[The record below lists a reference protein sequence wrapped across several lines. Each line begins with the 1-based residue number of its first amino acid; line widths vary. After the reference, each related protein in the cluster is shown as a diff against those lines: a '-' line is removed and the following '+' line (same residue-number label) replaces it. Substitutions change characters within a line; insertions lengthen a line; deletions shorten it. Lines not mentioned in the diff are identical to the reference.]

1 MKTKTAVALATIYLI
16 VFTILADTSTAPV
29 LCAFMFLCSPL
40 VIVLMV
46 LIVLTE
52 ENYDYPELAE
62 GEEWG
67 YRDKPKHELK

>member
-1 MKTKTAVALATIYLI
+1 MKTKTAVAFATIYLI
-16 VFTILADTSTAPV
+16 VFTILVSINAAPV
-29 LCAFMFLCSPL
+29 LCAFMFLCSPII
-40 VIVLMV
+40 VILMV
-46 LIVLTE
+46 FIVLTE